1 MTYIT
6 KRELTDQEYSW
17 AVQTVDNMDAGV
29 VVVDLENKV
38 CAWNHFMQAY
48 SGVNIEQAL
57 GKSLFELFPTAPQ
70 SWLTAKI
77 NLTRH
82 LSSNGFSNWEERPL
96 VFPFQNFTP
105 VSDGVASMYQNLVFS
120 PMLDEHGQV
129 SHVCIMV
136 HDVSEM
142 AKNQLHLRETS
153 NHLSKLNQFDELT
166 GLFNKNQL
174 VSMLG
179 DEFHSNTA
187 LTVASTLVF
196 LDIDGLSD
204 INSAYGR
211 LIGDEFVKQ
220 TASTLF
226 KTARRSDIT
235 GRYSDEIFAAILPET
250 TAEQALFFTERL
262 RKRIEAKMIECD
274 GDAKKWTVSLSI
286 SQFNE
291 AMSGYQQ
298 WIATAEKA
306 LSDAKSKGKNQTV
319 IFGRN

>member
-6 KRELTDQEYSW
+6 KRELTVQEYSW

-48 SGVNIEQAL
+48 SGVNIDQAL

-120 PMLDEHGQV
+120 PMLDKSGDV

-153 NHLSKLNQFDELT
+153 HNLSKLNQFDELT
-166 GLFNKNQL
+166 GLYNKSQL
-174 VSMLG
+174 INMLG
-179 DEFHSNTA
+179 DEFHKNNTSEQ
-187 LTVASTLVF
+187 VSTLVL
-196 LDIDGLSD
+196 LDIDGLSG
-204 INSAYGR
+204 INENYGR
-211 LIGDEFVKQ
+211 VIGDEFVKL
-220 TASTLF
+220 TASTLH
-226 KTARRSDIT
+226 KTARRSDFT
-235 GRYSDEIFAAILPET
+235 GRYSNEIFAAILPET
-250 TAEQALFFTERL
+250 SADQAMFFTERL
-262 RKRIEAKMIECD
+262 RKRIETKTINCNDIE
-274 GDAKKWTVSLSI
+274 KNYTISLSV
-286 SQFNE
+286 SQFNP
-291 AMSGYQQ
+291 AMSSYQQ

-306 LSDAKSKGKNQTV
+306 LNDAKNKGKNQTV
-319 IFGRN
+319 VFGLK